1 MKDLINNQI
10 LDSIIFKNK
19 SDYIQQMANEIKN
32 RQASMKDHTGDS
44 YNIKE
49 NRGGLRDIEAISLM
63 IKCYLRILE
72 PLTSSFLRQ
81 IKTKMPDIAKELDII
96 SDSLY
101 FLRTIRNLYRITVAA
116 EDDLQLKY
124 FNRVASIYLFND
136 SDQWDLHIVSFQ

>member
-1 MKDLINNQI
+1 MKDQI
-10 LDSIIFKNK
+10 
-19 SDYIQQMANEIKN
+19 
-32 RQASMKDHTGDS
+32 GDS

-63 IKCYLRILE
+63 IKCYLNILE
-72 PLTSSFLRQ
+72 PLTSSFLIQ
-81 IKTKMPDIAKELDII
+81 IKTNLPDIAKELDII

-136 SDQWDLHIVSFQ
+136 SDQWDGSQFLQIQIGDALNQSALACDTIINYLNENVS